1 MATNAITEKQRQTWN
16 KFSGG
21 WKKWDTW
28 VINWLAPIGEKLL
41 TEAELK
47 ETDRV
52 LDVSTGT
59 GEPGLT
65 AATRVAQV
73 VATDVAEDMV
83 EIART
88 NAEARELRNFQA
100 KVADAENLPFSD
112 SEFDAAI
119 CRLGVIYFANPEA
132 GVKEITRVVKPGRKL
147 ALAAWSEPT
156 KNPWATTAAGVIN
169 KILDLPTPHPDAPG
183 VFRCNRPGLLTEL
196 LEQADVGESRCNC
209 PPGVKSIVSERLC
222 LGHPSLGHHAVRE
235 STEAIESCGEKCA
248 NLCRV
253 YNLIMVSRAPDY
265 GHLEYLVLGLSC
277 ESHHHVT

>member
-1 MATNAITEKQRQTWN
+1 MATNEITEKQRQTWN

-21 WKKWDTW
+21 WKKWDTC
-28 VINWLAPIGEKLL
+28 VINWLQPIGEKLL
-41 TEAELK
+41 AEAELK

-83 EIART
+83 EIARK

-119 CRLGVIYFANPEA
+119 CRLGVMYFANPEA

-147 ALAAWSEPT
+147 ALAAWSEPA
-156 KNPWATTAAGVIN
+156 KNPWATTAAGIIN
-169 KILDLPTPHPDAPG
+169 KLLDLPAPNPDAPS

-196 LEQADVGESRCNC
+196 LEQADVKEISQVEVTGEAIFDS
-209 PPGVKSIVSERLC
+209 PDHYWEFVMDVVAPVATP
-222 LGHPSLGHHAVRE
+222 LGNATETVRE
-235 STEAIESCGEKCA
+235 QAKQAVMEATKPYQKDGKVIFPWACWVASGRK
-248 NLCRV
+248 
-253 YNLIMVSRAPDY
+253 
-265 GHLEYLVLGLSC
+265 
-277 ESHHHVT
+277 

>member
-1 MATNAITEKQRQTWN
+1 MATNEITEKQRQTWN

-41 TEAELK
+41 AEVDL
-47 ETDRV
+47 EGTDRV

-119 CRLGVIYFANPEA
+119 CRLGVMYFSNPAA
-132 GVKEITRVVKPGRKL
+132 GVKEIARVVKPGRKL
-147 ALAAWSEPT
+147 ALAAWSEPI

-169 KILDLPTPHPDAPG
+169 KILDLPTPNPDAPG

-196 LEQADVGESRCNC
+196 LEQADVGEISQVEVTGEAIFDS
-209 PPGVKSIVSERLC
+209 PDHYWEFVMDVVAPVATP
-222 LGHPSLGHHAVRE
+222 LGNATETVRE
-235 STEAIESCGEKCA
+235 QAKQAVMEATKPYQKDGKVIFPWACWVASGRK
-248 NLCRV
+248 
-253 YNLIMVSRAPDY
+253 
-265 GHLEYLVLGLSC
+265 
-277 ESHHHVT
+277 

>member
-1 MATNAITEKQRQTWN
+1 MATNEITEKQRQTWN

-28 VINWLAPIGEKLL
+28 VINWLQPIGEKLL
-41 TEAELK
+41 AEADLE

-83 EIART
+83 EIARI
-88 NAEARELRNFQA
+88 NAEAKELRNFQA

-119 CRLGVIYFANPEA
+119 CRLGVMYFANPEA

-169 KILDLPTPHPDAPG
+169 KILDLPTPNPDAPG
-183 VFRCNRPGLLTEL
+183 VFRCNRPGILTEL
-196 LEQADVGESRCNC
+196 LEQADVEEISQVEVTGEAIFDS
-209 PPGVKSIVSERLC
+209 PDHYWEFVMDVVAPVATP
-222 LGHPSLGHHAVRE
+222 LGNATETVRE
-235 STEAIESCGEKCA
+235 QAKKAVMEATKPYQKDGKVIFPWACWVASGRK
-248 NLCRV
+248 
-253 YNLIMVSRAPDY
+253 
-265 GHLEYLVLGLSC
+265 
-277 ESHHHVT
+277 

>member
-1 MATNAITEKQRQTWN
+1 MATNEITEKQRQTWN

-28 VINWLAPIGEKLL
+28 VINWLQPIGEKLL

-47 ETDRV
+47 ETDQV

-88 NAEARELRNFQA
+88 NAEARQLRNFQA

-119 CRLGVIYFANPEA
+119 CRLGVMYFANPAA
-132 GVKEITRVVKPGRKL
+132 GVKEIARVVKPGRKL
-147 ALAAWSEPT
+147 ALAAWSEPI

-169 KILDLPTPHPDAPG
+169 KILDLPTPNPDAPG
-183 VFRCNRPGLLTEL
+183 VFRFNRPGLLTEL
-196 LEQADVGESRCNC
+196 LEQADVGEISQVEVTGEAIFDS
-209 PPGVKSIVSERLC
+209 PDHYWEFVMDVVAPVATP
-222 LGHPSLGHHAVRE
+222 LGNATETVRE
-235 STEAIESCGEKCA
+235 QAKQAVMEATKPYQKDGKVIFPWACWVASGRK
-248 NLCRV
+248 
-253 YNLIMVSRAPDY
+253 
-265 GHLEYLVLGLSC
+265 
-277 ESHHHVT
+277 

>member
-1 MATNAITEKQRQTWN
+1 MTTNQITEQQRQTWN

-21 WKKWDTW
+21 WKKWDQW

-65 AATRVAQV
+65 AAARVAQV

-83 EIART
+83 EIAHT

-112 SEFDAAI
+112 NEFDAAI
-119 CRLGVIYFANPEA
+119 CRLGVMYFANPPA
-132 GVKEITRVVKPGRKL
+132 GVKEIARVVKPGRKL
-147 ALAAWSEPT
+147 ALAAWSEPA
-156 KNPWATTAAGVIN
+156 KNPWATTAAVVIN
-169 KILDLPTPHPDAPG
+169 QLLNLPAPPPDAPG
-183 VFRCNRPGLLTEL
+183 VFRYNRPGLLTEL
-196 LEQADVGESRCNC
+196 LEQADVGEISQVEVTGEAIFDS
-209 PPGVKSIVSERLC
+209 PDHYWEFVMDVVAPVATP
-222 LGHPSLGHHAVRE
+222 LGNAPETVRE
-235 STEAIESCGEKCA
+235 QAKQAVMEATKPYQKDGKVIFPWACWVASGRK
-248 NLCRV
+248 
-253 YNLIMVSRAPDY
+253 
-265 GHLEYLVLGLSC
+265 
-277 ESHHHVT
+277 